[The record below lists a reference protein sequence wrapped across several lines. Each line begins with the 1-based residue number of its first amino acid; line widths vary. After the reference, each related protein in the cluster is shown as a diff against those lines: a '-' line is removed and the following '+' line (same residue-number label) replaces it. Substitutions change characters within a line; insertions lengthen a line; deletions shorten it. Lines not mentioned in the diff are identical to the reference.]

1 MHVSDLRDQ
10 EKRAAAERGVTYIEH
25 GMTIGLGSGSTSA
38 FAIEFLGERV
48 RAGLDIRAVPT
59 SSRTERLAIREGIPL
74 IDLSQAPDLDLTI
87 DGADELDPNLQ
98 LIKGGGGALLREK
111 VVASASRRL
120 IIIADHT
127 KQVPVLGAFP
137 LPVVVAPFAA
147 AVVARR
153 IAAMGAAA
161 EFRLD
166 DHREPFVTD
175 DGGYIL
181 DCRFGQIPDP
191 PALAR
196 ELERLPGVVEH
207 GLFIDMASVV
217 ILARGDAVTELR
229 RR

>member
-10 EKRAAAERGVTYIEH
+10 EKRAAAQRGVTYIEN
-25 GMTIGLGSGSTSA
+25 GMAIGLGSGSTSA

-74 IDLSQAPDLDLTI
+74 IGLAEAPELDLTI
-87 DGADELDPNLQ
+87 DGADELDPSLH

-137 LPVVVAPFAA
+137 LPVVVTPFAA
-147 AVVARR
+147 AFVARR
-153 IAAMGAAA
+153 IGELGATA

-166 DHREPFVTD
+166 DRREPFVTD
-175 DGGYIL
+175 DSGYIL

-196 ELERLPGVVEH
+196 ELDRLPGVVEH
-207 GLFIDMASVV
+207 GLFIDIASVV
-217 ILARGDAVTELR
+217 IVANGESVTELR
-229 RR
+229 RP